1 MNLQQYQD
9 LAIRTKNKD
18 LAYREQVS
26 NLSMGLSGE
35 CGEVVDYLKKC
46 LYHGHHL
53 EVDVVEKELGDVM
66 WYLAV
71 LADTIGLDLAD
82 IAEKNIDKL
91 KMRYPEGFSE
101 AKSVN
106 RSE

>member
-9 LAIRTKNKD
+9 LAIRTKNKA
-18 LAYREQVS
+18 LTYKEQVA

-35 CGEVVDYLKKC
+35 CGEVLDYLKKC
-46 LYHGHHL
+46 LYQGHHL
-53 EVDVVEKELGDVM
+53 EVSVVEKELGDVM

-91 KMRYPEGFSE
+91 KMRYPGGFSE